1 MGRKQG
7 VIAAQSQALEAILL
21 PGTVIFV
28 IVEGLDNFLRKSNAK
43 RAMPQ
48 FLMSR

>member
-1 MGRKQG
+1 MGRKKG
-7 VIAAQSQALEAILL
+7 VIAAQSQALEAIL

-28 IVEGLDNFLRKSNAK
+28 IVEGLDNFLRKSNAN
-43 RAMPQ
+43 RGMPQ